1 LFIWSKFLKRIAVLG
16 STGSIGT
23 QTLDIAR
30 KFKDKLDVVLLSASR
45 LSDRLMEQ
53 IKEFKPKYV
62 HLANYEDIKIDGVKF
77 LFGKEGVK
85 ELSKLDIDVYVNGIS
100 GIAGVEATYYLLEE
114 NKQLATANK
123 EAIICLGEVLKD
135 KYKNIIPVD
144 SEHSAI
150 YQILNKDNGKAVKKI
165 ILTASGGPFFKMPIE
180 RLKEVS
186 LEEALNHPKWKMG
199 KKVSIDSATLMN
211 KGLEVIEAHYLF
223 NLDYDKIDVVIH
235 PDSIIHGVVQYID
248 GTFIANLSVP
258 DMRIPI
264 SYALS
269 LPDRWNLDVEELDF
283 AKIGKL
289 EFYEPDIEKFPLL
302 KIAYDIGN
310 LGGGYP
316 IVLTTADEL
325 AVNLFLKGKI
335 KFLDIPKLISETLDK
350 IDIQAP
356 KSLDDIS
363 FIIEETKRVFE
374 NIYKSI
380 YGE

>member
-1 LFIWSKFLKRIAVLG
+1 MKRIAVLG

-269 LPDRWNLDVEELDF
+269 LPDRWDLDVEELDF

-302 KIAYDIGN
+302 KIAYDIGK